1 MKIEKSF
8 LALGNEAF
16 LKKEYKKAASFYKK
30 ALLKNNELSEIIK
43 TNLNK
48 IKEKTG
54 IDFSVEKL
62 LPGVQI
68 ELNQLNESDQEIYK
82 RLKAFDLDWSNYFE
96 ENDHTFVSDDPIL
109 DYVASWKDSVPKLS
123 GIFDTEY
130 YLTLYPDIKAA
141 SINPLEHFLSHGRE
155 EGRQG
160 FFDSKGIKTGH
171 FSYDSSKETI
181 VLVSHE
187 SSATGAPL
195 LGYNIALSL
204 SKKYNIAHIVLNEKN
219 IHSDFVDT
227 CFSIYSNVPPDVT
240 TNATS
245 YLKFL
250 QKTSKIKCVIINSIV
265 GYPALYAAHA
275 LNIPTVFLIHEFSE
289 YMRPSGI
296 MMSAAILSDIVVLP
310 AEIIKESLLKEF
322 IRFRNHKGVPHNL
335 KISPQGKLPVIP
347 CTFGKNFDIPE
358 LYKKMGIADPSNTKI
373 IVGAGY
379 TQIRKGVDLFLL
391 VARYIKKLYKQP
403 CKFVWVGDGFNPDLD
418 LAYSVYLKN
427 ELDCSGLDDDFI
439 FLEHQKNLDTIFS
452 ISDVFC
458 LPARLDPF
466 PNVIIDALSHDLHIA
481 CFEKGTGS
489 AEFLKKHNANCTVVD
504 LPDVYA
510 MAEGIVSYFKNTS
523 TQKNQNKMLVE
534 KHLNFENYIN
544 TLDLY
549 IEEAVDFRRTSEK
562 IVATINESGQFDP
575 IHFGSV
581 DFIPG
586 HTTDLKKCQIYVDNA
601 LKGIHN
607 KNPKVAFSSF
617 KWLSDKKLNPFAGV
631 VPLYEGILENK
642 LFTHVCSE
650 IPNQNKNEEISFVY
664 AVHIHLYYLDLS
676 QHFLNY
682 LKNLPGTFDVYIT
695 VVYQNAKKDIEAE
708 FSQCGARKCFVKV
721 VENIG
726 RDVGPFLLVLRDILV
741 SGTSDYKVI
750 GHFHSKKSSSLTD
763 SGLGAKWRDFLLD
776 SLIGNNDSST
786 SILSIFNNDKVGL
799 VFTED
804 TNNIGICD
812 NKEFVV
818 GLCEMLN
825 LPLIEETP
833 LFPVGN
839 MFWANIDAIKA
850 LATLNLESILQ
861 PEPLPYD
868 GTFMH
873 ALERITPHLVEQSG
887 YTFQTIYSK
896 DTKDWL

>member
-275 LNIPTVFLIHEFSE
+275 LNIPIVFLIHEFSE
-289 YMRPSGI
+289 YMRPVGT
-296 MMSAAILSDIVVLP
+296 MMDATMLSDIVVLP
-310 AEIIKESLLKEF
+310 AEIIKKSLLKEF
-322 IRFRNHKGVPHNL
+322 IRFANYKGTPLNL
-335 KISPQGKLPVIP
+335 RVCPQGKLPVIP
-347 CTFGKNFDIPE
+347 CTFGKNFDTVK
-358 LYKKMGIADPSNTKI
+358 LYQKIGVSDPANTKI

-379 TQIRKGVDLFLL
+379 TQMRKGVDLFLL

-403 CKFVWVGDGFNPDLD
+403 CKFVWIGDGFNPDSD

-427 ELDCSGLDDDFI
+427 ELDHSGLENDFT

-466 PNVIIDALSHDLHIA
+466 PNVIIDALSHDLHVA
-481 CFEKGTGS
+481 CFENGTGS
-489 AEFLKKHNANCTVVD
+489 AEFLKKYEANCTIVD

-510 MAEGIVSYFKNTS
+510 MAEGIAQYFESPRALTLKGH
-523 TQKNQNKMLVE
+523 NKALVE
-534 KHLNFENYIN
+534 KHLNFENYIIK
-544 TLDLY
+544 LDDYINEAISLRKKSDHI
-549 IEEAVDFRRTSEK
+549 IEEIIKSK
-562 IVATINESGQFDP
+562 QFDP
-575 IHFGSV
+575 NTS
-581 DFIPG
+581 
-586 HTTDLKKCQIYVDNA
+586 TQNYTAEKKCKLYVDNA
-601 LKGIHN
+601 LKGIHW
-607 KNPKVAFSSF
+607 KSPKAGFSPL
-617 KWLSDKKLNPFAGV
+617 KWLSDKKLDQYAGV
-631 VPLYEGILENK
+631 VPLYEGIL
-642 LFTHVCSE
+642 
-650 IPNQNKNEEISFVY
+650 KNELNTHTCIDLSIQPYKEISFTY
-664 AVHIHLYYLDLS
+664 AIHIHIYYLELS
-676 QHFLNY
+676 QYICKY

-695 VVYQNAKKDIEAE
+695 IIDKNKQKDIEAE
-708 FSQCGARKCFVKV
+708 FSQCGARKCIVKPV
-721 VENIG
+721 KNIG
-726 RDVGPFLLVLRDILV
+726 RDAGPFLLVLRDILK
-741 SGTSDYKVI
+741 SDNYEYEVI
-750 GHFHSKKSSSLTD
+750 GHFHGKKSVSLD
-763 SGLGAKWRDFLLD
+763 SNDFGTKWCDFLFGT
-776 SLIGNNDSST
+776 LIGNMQNAISV
-786 SILSIFNNDKVGL
+786 LSLFNQREVGL
-799 VFTED
+799 IFSEEFNCTGVCE
-804 TNNIGICD
+804 
-812 NKEFVV
+812 NKAFVSK
-818 GLCEMLN
+818 LCEMLK
-825 LPLIEETP
+825 LPQIEETP

-839 MFWANIDAIKA
+839 MFWAKVDAIKA
-850 LATLNLESILQ
+850 LAELDLDLILQ

-873 ALERITPHLVEQSG
+873 ALERITPHLVEHSG
-887 YTFQTIYSK
+887 YKFKTVQSK
-896 DTKDWL
+896 EKGSWK